1 MIQKC
6 ELKNDRLAS
15 PPIYAKACS
24 KYAMDLERS
33 SHRILAFLMNL
44 DRVEKKYS

>member
-44 DRVEKKYS
+44 DKS